1 MKTTCP
7 RARRASLPV
16 RLAAAVC
23 AVLLAVTTVLTCVPS
38 QARAESLIEEI
49 DVEQRDELYAHAR
62 LGVAAGTLTEYE
74 LADAYPEADLQLF
87 PSDSD
92 VVAAV
97 AGNKIDYGFV
107 TEFYAIRF
115 MENNDGYMYV
125 TPVFTSFEEAFAV
138 NKNNTELR
146 DKISAVLDRYK
157 EDGTLQAI
165 KDKWLV
171 DRNYTMDD
179 VPTCDTGDEVL
190 RVACSSA
197 DEPYLFVQDGELV
210 GLVAEVVR
218 RVACSSADEPYLFV
232 QDGELVGLVAE
243 VVRRV
248 ASELGMR
255 VELQDMNFAGEIA
268 AVATGKADIAT
279 QLTPTEERLQQV
291 DFTSYYSTAEFGA
304 LAKSDIAT
312 DIDFIQAFK
321 DNFNSTFITENRW
334 QLVLNG
340 LQVTCIITVGSFAL
354 GTVLALA
361 LSWMSRRGN
370 PVTRA
375 FVALYNKLA
384 TGVPVLV
391 WLMIL
396 YYVVFASVDISA
408 IVVAILCFGLQSA
421 SPISGVIET
430 GLAAVDK
437 GQVEASLAMGF
448 SPFDTFRHVVAP
460 QALARVWSLYSG
472 EFSALIKE
480 TSIVGYIALQ
490 DLTKASDIIRSR
502 TFQAFFPLIATAV
515 VYFVAIVL
523 CDWIFKRL
531 GRLLDPKRRRPANV
545 LKGVK
550 TRD

>member
-1 MKTTCP
+1 MKTTHP
-7 RARRASLPV
+7 RNRRPRLFG
-16 RLAAAVC
+16 RILAAFCV
-23 AVLLAVTTVLTCVPS
+23 VILALTTVLTCIPTTAS
-38 QARAESLIEEI
+38 AESLVERI
-49 DVEQRDELYAHAR
+49 DVEQRDKLYAHAR
-62 LGVAAGTLTEYE
+62 LGVAAGTLTEYQ

-115 MENNDGYMYV
+115 MENNAGYMYI
-125 TPVFTSFEEAFAV
+125 TPPFTTFEEAFAI
-138 NKNNTELR
+138 NKNNSELR
-146 DKISAVLDRYK
+146 DKINAILDNYK
-157 EDGTLQAI
+157 ETGTLQAI

-179 VPTCDTGDEVL
+179 VPACDTGDEVL

-218 RVACSSADEPYLFV
+218 RVAA
-232 QDGELVGLVAE
+232 
-243 VVRRV
+243 
-248 ASELGMR
+248 ELGMR
-255 VELQDMNFAGEIA
+255 VEFQDMNFAGEIA

-304 LAKSDIAT
+304 LAKSDIST
-312 DIDFIQAFK
+312 DIDLIQAFQ

-354 GTVLALA
+354 GTLLALG

-370 PVTRA
+370 PVARA

-408 IVVAILCFGLQSA
+408 IAVAILCFGLQSA

-437 GQVEASLAMGF
+437 GQAEASLAMGF
-448 SPFDTFRHVVAP
+448 SPFDTFRHIVAP

-502 TFQAFFPLIATAV
+502 TFQAFFPLVATAV

-531 GRLLDPKRRRPANV
+531 GRLLDPKRRRPATV

-550 TRD
+550 ARD